1 MRLPALLITTLL
13 AVSLITGCGNP
24 FAPEKEPIEGSL
36 NEPAPAATTPEQL
49 MDNLARAMR
58 DRDKELYETLLDQ
71 GFWFTETECTGDL
84 ILANG
89 FEQELEFLG
98 GSRDGSDPGI
108 FDIFREFEYDFQLI
122 RRNIELGPDFPEAFE
137 GDPDGHPNEDW
148 QIFRGRV
155 TMLMLDQN
163 GDGFRVDQIMTYKL
177 RLSEDGLWKIARWID
192 DPLSGDCGG
201 GDDAGKLL
209 AHTVSWSTL
218 KQKIS
223 P

>member
-1 MRLPALLITTLL
+1 MRLPLLFITALF
-13 AVSLITGCGNP
+13 AVSLIAGCSNP
-24 FAPEKEPIEGSL
+24 FAPPRQPGDSGN
-36 NEPAPAATTPEQL
+36 NEPAPAAATPEQL

-58 DRDKELYETLLDQ
+58 DRDKDLYETVLDQ

-98 GSRDGSDPGI
+98 GSRDGSRLGI
-108 FDIFREFEYDFQLI
+108 FDIFREFEFDFQLI
-122 RRNIELGPDFPEAFE
+122 RRSIELGPDYPNAFE
-137 GDPDGHPNEDW
+137 DDPDGHPDEDW
-148 QIFRGRV
+148 QVFRGRV

-177 RLSEDGLWKIARWID
+177 RLAEDGLWKIVRWIN
-192 DPLSGDCGG
+192 DPLSGECGG
-201 GDDAGKLL
+201 GDDAGKALV
-209 AHTVSWSTL
+209 HTASWSTL
-218 KQKIS
+218 KQQIS